1 MGNTTNKPIERY
13 DLSETPK
20 SIFGLKSGPDDN
32 YDSET
37 KMTCSDLSM
46 FNSRYRTYVFDAKEA
61 YCSLT
66 DSDDLDHALSF
77 IPPVQVGRK
86 RPDLDGTSP

>member
-13 DLSETPK
+13 DLSKTPK
-20 SIFGLKSGPDDN
+20 AIFGLKPGPDDN

-61 YCSLT
+61 F
-66 DSDDLDHALSF
+66 DDNNGASYDPTRSKKAI
-77 IPPVQVGRK
+77 IPILNLR
-86 RPDLDGTSP
+86 GTKEREAAG